1 MIFSVL
7 RKMVRRMNNA
17 IGRYDGGTILERT
30 VYNSNEVKEENT
42 SFSILELRQYSSDKK
57 RIWERE
63 EKIISK

>member
-17 IGRYDGGTILERT
+17 IGRYDVGTILERT